1 MNRCFP
7 VLFAGVLL
15 SSCFL
20 FSPAS
25 RAGDLPPIRNVPVLD
40 QPPILAWPRDTKPAS
55 ADITDPSADTLSDLH
70 GVLQRDSCR
79 KLDLLLSTEGN
90 YYMALHELVKTL
102 LKPGTPGA
110 PGSFLYTTSPPVSLP
125 QSKGNALSLGNL
137 RILCRPSVAVASWP
151 TVKKLQ
157 KAGLVEGRPIPVIQ
171 GEGEVLLVKKG
182 NPLHIRSIWDLGR
195 PDVRVVTPNPVKEQ
209 GAFLAYARTLYQIAK
224 NDPHPPAGWTAKKL
238 FRAIYDSSDPH
249 KWVAGPRIHHR
260 DEPWSVA
267 YGHADVA
274 ILFHQ
279 LGVATQKAF
288 PGLFDLVPLGG
299 TIEHP
304 GPLPGSVISTSVLV
318 RIRGHWTPKQEK
330 ARDALIRAYMSR
342 RFTKILERWGMKRP
356 EGFRE
361 RKDTILEV
369 LPVK

>member
-1 MNRCFP
+1 MNRRFAF
-7 VLFAGVLL
+7 LFAGALL
-15 SSCFL
+15 SAGFL
-20 FSPAS
+20 FLQNS
-25 RAGDLPPIRNVPVLD
+25 RADDLPPIRNVPVLD
-40 QPPILAWPRDTKPAS
+40 QPPILAWPRDEKTLS

-70 GVLQRDSCR
+70 GVLRGDACR
-79 KLDLLLSTEGN
+79 RLDLLLSTEGN
-90 YYMALHELVKTL
+90 YYMALRELVKSI

-125 QSKGNALSLGNL
+125 QSRANALSLGNL
-137 RILCRPSVAVASWP
+137 RILCRPEVAVASWP
-151 TVKKLQ
+151 TIRKLQ
-157 KAGLVEGRPIPVIQ
+157 QAGLAEGRPIPVIQ

-182 NPLHIRSIWDLGR
+182 NPLHIRSVWDLGR
-195 PDVRVVTPNPVKEQ
+195 PGVRVVTPNPVKEK

-224 NDPHPPAGWTAKKL
+224 NDPHPPAGWTAEKL
-238 FRAIYDSSDPH
+238 FRAVYDSSDPH

-279 LGVATQKAF
+279 LGLATQRAF
-288 PGLFDLVPLGG
+288 PDVFDLVPLGG

-304 GPLPGSVISTSVLV
+304 RPLPGSVISTSVLV
-318 RIRGHWTPKQEK
+318 RIRGHWSPGQKK
-330 ARDALIRAYMSR
+330 AREALVRAYMSR
-342 RFTKILERWGMKRP
+342 RFTQILRRWEMKRP

-361 RKDTILEV
+361 
-369 LPVK
+369 